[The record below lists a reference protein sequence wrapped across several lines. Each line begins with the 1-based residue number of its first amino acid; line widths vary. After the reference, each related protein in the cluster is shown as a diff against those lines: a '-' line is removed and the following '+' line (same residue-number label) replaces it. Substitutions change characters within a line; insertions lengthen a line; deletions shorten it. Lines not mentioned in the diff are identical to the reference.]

1 MHTHRINPE
10 LSDKSIHTLV
20 KDIYKVVGNDKW
32 FTPKLSEEFSREV
45 GSRLVESF
53 GPRNQVPTLRLSQMG
68 ARCPC
73 ALWHS
78 IHSPMDA
85 ERLPPWARI
94 KFGYGHILEALVIA
108 MAKAAGHEVTGEQ
121 DEITLDGVKG
131 HRDCIIDGAIVDVKS
146 CSSLQFEKYQSK
158 SVAQDD
164 SFGYL
169 DQLDGYVV
177 GSAMDPRVLVK
188 DRGYILAIDKTLGK
202 ICLYEHIA
210 REESIR
216 ERIRY
221 FRSIIALD
229 RPPKCTCE
237 TEADGES
244 GNVRLGVTASYN
256 AFKFKCFPQLRTFLY
271 AGGPRYLTK
280 VVRRPM
286 RRDRVTPIP
295 EIDKDGNFVYNY

>member
-1 MHTHRINPE
+1 M
-10 LSDKSIHTLV
+10 
-20 KDIYKVVGNDKW
+20 KDIYGVVGNDRW
-32 FTPKLSEEFSREV
+32 FTADIAEGFSREV
-45 GSRLVESF
+45 GLRLLESF

-78 IHSPMDA
+78 IHTPMAA

-94 KFGYGHILEALVIA
+94 KFGYGHILEALVIE
-108 MAKAAGHEVTGEQ
+108 MARAAGHEVTGEQ
-121 DEITLDGVKG
+121 DEIILDGIKG
-131 HRDCIIDGAIVDVKS
+131 HRDCVIDGAIVDVKS
-146 CSSLQFEKYQSK
+146 CSSRQFEKYKTK
-158 SVAQDD
+158 SIHQDD

-177 GSAMDPRVLVK
+177 GSAMDPRVSVK
-188 DRGYILAIDKTLGK
+188 DRGYILAIDKTLGH
-202 ICLYEHIA
+202 ICCYEHIA

-216 ERIRY
+216 QRIRY
-221 FRSIIALD
+221 FRDIVSLD

-256 AFKFKCFPQLRTFLY
+256 AFKYQCFPQLRTFLY
-271 AGGPRYLTK
+271 AAGPRYLTK
-280 VVRRPM
+280 VVKRPM
-286 RRDRVTPIP
+286 KVDKKTPIP
-295 EIDKDGNFVYNY
+295 EIDRDGNFVYN